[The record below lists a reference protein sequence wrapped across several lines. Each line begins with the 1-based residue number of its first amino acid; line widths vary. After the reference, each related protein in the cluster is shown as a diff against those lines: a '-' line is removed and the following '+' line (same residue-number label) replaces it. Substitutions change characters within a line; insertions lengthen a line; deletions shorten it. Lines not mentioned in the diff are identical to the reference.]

1 MTIDTTTLWD
11 DRVHRTVRGHARW
24 VVPLLLAPVVHW
36 ACLRLMLSLEVGGG
50 EEMDIPTSLGILALA
65 ALAYAGALVCLLLV
79 VLGLHRIWRS
89 WRRADGHYTK
99 ADRRRIE
106 SMEAASASRRAD
118 RHALLDALRVRE
130 ALLRGEQL
138 RELPPTDVLP
148 APGETFCF
156 RGVAR
161 YLRFY
166 GQDVSY
172 STSSTVAFGRPTFV
186 AAMLVT
192 SAVSNASAR
201 SRAQAMARAQ
211 WREDQVVEV
220 LVSNHRLRC
229 RTQARGWLSFD
240 FHGITAIYPELSTF
254 SVVLEF
260 EVGEPLMLSGRVVPA
275 ACMVALHTRLGPDAL
290 RSHPA
295 AHQLLE
301 TAGA

>member
-1 MTIDTTTLWD
+1 
-11 DRVHRTVRGHARW
+11 
-24 VVPLLLAPVVHW
+24 
-36 ACLRLMLSLEVGGG
+36 
-50 EEMDIPTSLGILALA
+50 
-65 ALAYAGALVCLLLV
+65 
-79 VLGLHRIWRS
+79 
-89 WRRADGHYTK
+89 
-99 ADRRRIE
+99 
-106 SMEAASASRRAD
+106 
-118 RHALLDALRVRE
+118 
-130 ALLRGEQL
+130 
-138 RELPPTDVLP
+138 
-148 APGETFCF
+148 
-156 RGVAR
+156 
-161 YLRFY
+161 
-166 GQDVSY
+166 
-172 STSSTVAFGRPTFV
+172 
-186 AAMLVT
+186 MLVT

-295 AHQLLE
+295 AQQLLE